1 MMVITK
7 ATLPKRFWK
16 QLAKVFCPIR
26 VPIRANKPAMI
37 IELITIKTIGSTI
50 INNAFPKYIIG
61 FIV

>member
-7 ATLPKRFWK
+7 ATLPRRFWK
-16 QLAKVFCPIR
+16 QLVKVLCPIR
-26 VPIRANKPAMI
+26 VPNRANKTDMI

-50 INNAFPKYIIG
+50 MNSAFPKYIIG